1 MAEQNTEI
9 DRKRPDDE
17 PTKGEVLAVGGVI
30 VAVVSGFVALVW
42 ADMKTQKKLEDE
54 SKERQKKLEQKLAEK
69 QQWFNDENA
78 SGNIVYELRDGRYL
92 VVPRVGEQKIVI
104 K

>member
-9 DRKRPDDE
+9 DRKRSDDE

-54 SKERQKKLEQKLAEK
+54 SKERQKKLEQKLTEK